1 MDLTT
6 ILIGGTLS
14 ALFSFLVG
22 IALYRTQKQSE
33 RMDEFAS
40 HIVALQNT
48 AVNDEHVRRV
58 IREEVQQL
66 NMMLPKVLD
75 ALREIQ
81 TELAEQRGYQAGQ
94 QSAKR
99 RVTDLEV

>member
-6 ILIGGTLS
+6 IIIGGAIS
-14 ALFSFLVG
+14 AVFSFLVG

-33 RMDEFAS
+33 RMDEFS
-40 HIVALQNT
+40 KNIVALQNT
-48 AVNDEHVRRV
+48 AVSDEHVRRV

-66 NMMLPKVLD
+66 NTMLPKVLD

-81 TELAEQRGYQAGQ
+81 TDLAEQKGYHAGQ
-94 QSAKR
+94 IAAQR
-99 RVTDLEV
+99 RSTDI